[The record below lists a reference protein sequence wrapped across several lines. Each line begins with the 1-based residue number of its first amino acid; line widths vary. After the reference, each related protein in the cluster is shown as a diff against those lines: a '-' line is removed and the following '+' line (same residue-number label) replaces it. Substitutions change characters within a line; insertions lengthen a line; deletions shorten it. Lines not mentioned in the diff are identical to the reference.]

1 MQKYDFVEVVEL
13 IDTNSSYEEIGQV
26 FIGKKAMIIDIN
38 TSIADGYCIE
48 LCFFNQ
54 ELQELAME
62 EGFDYW
68 KEEELELI

>member
-1 MQKYDFVEVVEL
+1 
-13 IDTNSSYEEIGQV
+13 
-26 FIGKKAMIIDIN
+26 MIIDIN

-54 ELQELAME
+54 GGLQELAME

-68 KEEELELI
+68 KEEELELMK

>member
-1 MQKYDFVEVVEL
+1 
-13 IDTNSSYEEIGQV
+13 
-26 FIGKKAMIIDIN
+26 MIIDIN

-54 ELQELAME
+54 GLQELAME

-68 KEEELELI
+68 KEEELELMK